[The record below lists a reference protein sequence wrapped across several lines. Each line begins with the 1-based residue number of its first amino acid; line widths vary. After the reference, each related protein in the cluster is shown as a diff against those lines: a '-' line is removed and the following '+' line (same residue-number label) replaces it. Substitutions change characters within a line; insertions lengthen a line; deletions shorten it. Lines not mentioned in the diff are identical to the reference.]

1 MARAIVSPKGGH
13 GSNAPSELGASKII
27 VRKSF
32 VSSES
37 NEAVVDNDFRQFGLI
52 RNPELSNRRFKLQ
65 LLQPTALGDFVAG
78 ETATQGFSGGETND
92 SVTGFNIIRGTVVS
106 FDHSSITGCSE
117 LVVDT
122 VKSLT
127 TGTEGQSLH
136 FQRNG
141 IVRANGGATANIVS
155 VDYAFT
161 AGLEATDKLILSIL
175 PTDLSGNAPF
185 NDNSFVAGKYV
196 FGDGNSLTANAIFRE
211 PLTRSFASGRIKKW
225 TVNTTND
232 GGDLD
237 LVSTRGVFN
246 VDENISEFD
255 FEFKNKVENKAR
267 IQKISSG
274 TENAKTIYDQRIS
287 LNITGVDGES
297 LSVNSFATDA
307 AITFANGTGPTA
319 VIIKEG
325 VVLKYGSVSGEL
337 VVTNAFGD
345 FSTTGEYIVSSDS
358 TPINVQVIGISHTNE
373 LKINS
378 GDVEYIQNIRPIIRG
393 LNQTEE
399 ARIILGF

>member
-1 MARAIVSPKGGH
+1 
-13 GSNAPSELGASKII
+13 
-27 VRKSF
+27 
-32 VSSES
+32 
-37 NEAVVDNDFRQFGLI
+37 
-52 RNPELSNRRFKLQ
+52 
-65 LLQPTALGDFVAG
+65 
-78 ETATQGFSGGETND
+78 
-92 SVTGFNIIRGTVVS
+92 VS

-127 TGTEGQSLH
+127 TGTDGQSLH

-141 IVRANGGATANIVS
+141 IVQANGGATANIVS

-161 AGLEATDKLILSIL
+161 AGSEATDKLILSIL

-196 FGDGNSLTANAIFRE
+196 FGDGNSLTANGSFRE

-225 TVNTTND
+225 TVNTNND

-237 LVSTRGVFN
+237 LVSARGVFN